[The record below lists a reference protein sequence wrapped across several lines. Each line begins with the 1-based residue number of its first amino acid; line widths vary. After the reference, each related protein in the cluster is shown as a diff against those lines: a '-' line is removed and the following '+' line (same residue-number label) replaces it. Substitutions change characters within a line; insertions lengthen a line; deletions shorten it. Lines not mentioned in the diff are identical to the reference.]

1 MSNSINISDI
11 SKFLNNDF
19 IGSVNVIDKICS
31 ISNLSS
37 NSIAFVNKKNY
48 KFDKSL
54 KALVIAIEGY
64 EIEEDS
70 KCSFIF
76 SKNPRLDFVK
86 VVNKFFINRSEA
98 KISDTV
104 KIGINCTISDDLTIG
119 EYTVIKD
126 NVTIGSG
133 TIINNHVVIESNTII
148 GTNCYIKSGAI
159 IGEDGFGFERDEDGV
174 PLRFPHIGNVIIG
187 NNVEI
192 GAKTTIARGTLD
204 STIIKDNVKIDDQV
218 FIAHNVFIDEN
229 TMIVSCSE
237 ISGST
242 KIGRNCWIGPNCTIK
257 DGLTIGNNVFL
268 GIACSISKNIDSNS
282 KLGTITDLG
291 LRDIVKINKLLKGK

>member
-1 MSNSINISDI
+1 MLNKVTALEITT
-11 SKFLNNDF
+11 FLNKNLLSPNF
-19 IGSVNVIDKICS
+19 TIHRASS
-31 ISNLSS
+31 ISNLEDFTIS
-37 NSIAFVNKKNY
+37 FVNKITY
-48 KFDKSL
+48 KIDQTK
-54 KALVIAIEGY
+54 KALIIAIDGY
-64 EIEEDS
+64 EIDENS
-70 KCSFIF
+70 NCSFIF

-86 VVNKFFINRSEA
+86 VVNEFFINSSEA

-104 KIGINCTISDDLTIG
+104 KIGTNCTISDDVTIG

-148 GTNCYIKSGAI
+148 GDNCYIKSGAI
-159 IGEDGFGFERDEDGV
+159 IGEDGFGFERDENGV

-229 TMIVSCSE
+229 AMIVSCSE

-257 DGLTIGNNVFL
+257 DGLTIGDNVFL

-291 LRDIVKINKLLKGK
+291 LKDIVKINKLLKDK